1 MGTKLARQNIDES
14 ESSFKMSKLTVE
26 ILKDLAKQ
34 CKIPCVVFEFP
45 DLNNKYVLE
54 YDESKIINFHCGS
67 NIILFN
73 NEYNVHFATITELH
87 NMFEVAYQGFHLEV
101 ENLKDD
107 QWVFAVKKNDIE
119 SLKILDDYKLV
130 TEKMSEVKEIRKLTE
145 EALDIQKES
154 ATRINDL
161 FKKLAEVKEY
171 ADKLQLKEENEKKV
185 SEQLDNINSNI
196 KELEIRLKKDIP
208 ELDKS
213 LDINNFR

>member
-1 MGTKLARQNIDES
+1 MS
-14 ESSFKMSKLTVE
+14 ELTVE
-26 ILKDLAKQ
+26 VLKDLANQ
-34 CKIPCVVFEFP
+34 CKMPCVVFEFP
-45 DLNNKYVLE
+45 GSNNKYVLE
-54 YDESKIINFHCGS
+54 YDKSKIINFHCGS

-87 NMFEVAYQGFHLEV
+87 NMFEEAYQGFHLEA
-101 ENLKDD
+101 ENFKDD

-119 SLKILDDYKLV
+119 SLKISDDYKLA
-130 TEKMSEVKEIRKLTE
+130 TEKMSEVKELRKLTE

-161 FKKLAEVKEY
+161 FKKLSEVKEY
-171 ADKLQLKEENEKKV
+171 TDRLQLKEENEKKV
-185 SEQLDNINSNI
+185 SEQLDSINSDI

-208 ELDKS
+208 ELDKG

>member
-1 MGTKLARQNIDES
+1 M
-14 ESSFKMSKLTVE
+14 
-26 ILKDLAKQ
+26 
-34 CKIPCVVFEFP
+34 PCVVFEFP
-45 DLNNKYVLE
+45 GSNNKYVLE

-87 NMFEVAYQGFHLEV
+87 NMFEEAYQGFHLEA
-101 ENLKDD
+101 ENFKDD

-119 SLKILDDYKLV
+119 SLKISDDYKLA
-130 TEKMSEVKEIRKLTE
+130 TEKMSEVKELRKLTE

-154 ATRINDL
+154 ATCINGL
-161 FKKLAEVKEY
+161 FKKLKDVQDY
-171 ADKLQLKEENEKKV
+171 AKNLQLKEENEKKV
-185 SEQLDNINSNI
+185 SEQLDNINSDI